1 VECLEGCELQQF
13 VNKRFYCTYYEEEL
27 PIEVNR
33 DLPPGE
39 DGEKVVVF
47 RTQQCIDEG
56 IKGIDEVT
64 NNLEG
69 IRKSLV
75 YLGDHFYSFK
85 DEFENGLADL
95 YRYLK
100 RLEKET

>member
-1 VECLEGCELQQF
+1 VSEVECLEGCELQQF
-13 VNKRFYCTYYEEEL
+13 VNKRFYCTYYEE
-27 PIEVNR
+27 
-33 DLPPGE
+33 DLLHETGT
-39 DGEKVVVF
+39 DGDVYKVAVW
-47 RTQQCIDEG
+47 RCQKCIDEG
-56 IKGIDEVT
+56 IKGVNEVT

-85 DEFENGLADL
+85 DEFENCLADL

-100 RLEKET
+100 RLEKGE